1 VFNNR
6 YRIES
11 RLGNG
16 GMAIV
21 YGGTDTLLR
30 RRVAVK
36 VLREQYAADDDFV
49 KRFSYEAQSAAKLS
63 HPNIVSVYD
72 FGTEND
78 AYFIVMELVDGET
91 LGAQIASARTI
102 PEGVAID
109 YAIQLASG
117 LAYAHRQGLLHRDIK
132 PANVLITKDDVVKIS
147 DFGIARAVSEN
158 TMGVTQ
164 PGMVMGSVYYLSP
177 EQAQG
182 FDSDETSDLYSLG
195 VVLYQMLAGTLP
207 FTGDTPVAV
216 ALKHVSEPVPRVEDA
231 APGVSPALASIVTRL
246 LQKNPRD
253 RFQSATELAAALRD
267 ARERPTVTQTIAAGA
282 RSDDPTTVMPA
293 VGIPAPPPR
302 RSAAPDRESYDRPSI
317 PVEIVHDVTDK
328 RNQLRWVIW
337 LALLLVAA
345 AGGYAL
351 NPFSLFGP
359 AKTIAVADYT
369 GQMSTSAQQ
378 GLAALHLHSNVTT
391 EDSSTVPPDRVI
403 RQLPVAGTKLAAD
416 EAVTLVVSSGAPMVQ
431 IPDIKGYTRADAERQ
446 LTAAK
451 FRAKIFGKFSPDVP
465 KDTVID
471 VNPGVGSHAREG
483 SVIGLT
489 VSKGQEPAT
498 IPSIAG
504 MQVDAARTLLNSRGL
519 KMDVVQQTES
529 AQIPENTIAS
539 QSPDAGTQVDRGSS
553 VQVVVSTGAPQTG
566 VPDVGGKSPDDAR
579 AALVAAGLDAIITY
593 NVDPANAGGTVTAQ
607 NPAPNASARRGSK
620 VTLVISVPG
629 TVPDVTGQSLDDAKA
644 AIIKSGYAVGNIAD
658 SPDGNEGAVVRT
670 EPEANKE
677 LRPGESVVIYY
688 HPRTSR

>member
-147 DFGIARAVSEN
+147 DFGIARAVSEH

-216 ALKHVSEPVPRVEDA
+216 ALKHVSEPVPAVEDA

-253 RFQSATELAAALRD
+253 RFGSATELAAALRD
-267 ARERPTVTQTIAAGA
+267 ARERPTVTQTVAAGA
-282 RSDDPTTVMPA
+282 RSDDPTTVMSA
-293 VGIPAPPPR
+293 VGIPPPPPR
-302 RSAAPDRESYDRPSI
+302 RSAAPDR
-317 PVEIVHDVTDK
+317 PVEVIDDAVRRRD
-328 RNQLRWVIW
+328 QLRWVIW
-337 LALLLVAA
+337 FALLLVAV

-351 NPFSLFGP
+351 WTLPLFGP
-359 AKTIAVADYT
+359 AKTITVADYT

-378 GLAALHLHSNVTT
+378 RLAALHLHSNVTT
-391 EDSSTVPPDRVI
+391 EDSSTVAPDRVI
-403 RQLPVAGTKLAAD
+403 RQTPVAGTKLAAD
-416 EAVTLVVSSGAPMVQ
+416 EVVTLVVSSGAPLVQ
-431 IPDIKGYTRADAERQ
+431 VPDIKGFTRADAERQ
-446 LTAAK
+446 LTGAK
-451 FRAKIFGKFSPDVP
+451 FRTKIFGKFSPDVP

-483 SVIGLT
+483 SVVSLT
-489 VSKGQEPAT
+489 VSKGQEPASV
-498 IPSIAG
+498 PPLVG

-529 AQIPENTIAS
+529 AQIPENTVAS
-539 QSPDAGTQVDRGSS
+539 QLQDAGTQVDRGST
-553 VQVVVSTGAPQTG
+553 VQVTVSTGAPQTG

-593 NVDPANAGGTVTAQ
+593 NVDPANAGGNVTAQ
-607 NPAPNASARRGSK
+607 NPAPNATARRGSK

-688 HPRTSR
+688 HPRTAR